1 MKIYLLHNKIH
12 LFAFSFLLVFF
23 IVIIEVRIGQ
33 NVISDKGI
41 SIAIGI
47 RNRHGL
53 LAEFFKLIGV
63 DEQTANKNAEGLEH
77 HLHPESIKKI
87 EKLVG
92 IMKDNPSLLDA

>member
-1 MKIYLLHNKIH
+1 MKIYLLYNKIY

-23 IVIIEVRIGQ
+23 IAIIEVRIGQ

-92 IMKDNPSLLDA
+92 IMKDNPSFLDA

>member
-1 MKIYLLHNKIH
+1 MKIYLLYNKIY

-23 IVIIEVRIGQ
+23 ITIIEVRIGQ

-53 LAEFFKLIGV
+53 LAEFFKLSGV

-92 IMKDNPSLLDA
+92 IMKDNPSFLDA

>member
-1 MKIYLLHNKIH
+1 
-12 LFAFSFLLVFF
+12 LVFF
-23 IVIIEVRIGQ
+23 ITIIEVRIGQ

-92 IMKDNPSLLDA
+92 IMKDNPSFLDA

>member
-1 MKIYLLHNKIH
+1 MKEKC
-12 LFAFSFLLVFF
+12 LFMKNIKESNY
-23 IVIIEVRIGQ
+23 E
-33 NVISDKGI
+33 KGI

-63 DEQTANKNAEGLEH
+63 DEQTANKDAEGLEH

-87 EKLVG
+87 EKLVS

>member
-1 MKIYLLHNKIH
+1 MKIYLLYNKIY

-23 IVIIEVRIGQ
+23 ITIIEVRIGQ

-92 IMKDNPSLLDA
+92 IMKDNPSFLDA